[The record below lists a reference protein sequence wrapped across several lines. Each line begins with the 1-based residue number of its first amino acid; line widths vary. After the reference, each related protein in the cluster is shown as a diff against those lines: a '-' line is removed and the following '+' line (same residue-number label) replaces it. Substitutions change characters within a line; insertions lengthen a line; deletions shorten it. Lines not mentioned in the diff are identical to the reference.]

1 MPDGALP
8 PRPAGRRCARI
19 ALKHGVVPLAHIA
32 EGEKDSDRLIRGGC
46 LATTAP
52 GGAGKWNP
60 EFARYFENFGRVLL
74 PDNDDVGHR
83 HMAKVARS
91 LLSVASW
98 VKIVQ
103 LPVENKGDDF
113 SDWADAG
120 GTRHA
125 LNALIAATPPLVLA
139 DLPPPAAV
147 PRRQPARLPDR
158 LSPYAR
164 SAIERAVKAIG
175 TAPQGQQQKTLNTE
189 AYGVGQLAGAGLL
202 PEGES
207 LTRLL
212 NAAADMPAYDR
223 RRPWRPAE
231 LDRWVKR
238 SFEDGLRN
246 PRGIPAE
253 RTGTGSRY
261 GR

>member
-1 MPDGALP
+1 M
-8 PRPAGRRCARI
+8 
-19 ALKHGVVPLAHIA
+19 A
-32 EGEKDSDRLIRGGC
+32 E
-46 LATTAP
+46 
-52 GGAGKWNP
+52 
-60 EFARYFENFGRVLL
+60 
-74 PDNDDVGHR
+74 
-83 HMAKVARS
+83 VARS

-103 LPVENKGDDF
+103 LPVENKGGDF
-113 SDWADAG
+113 SDWANAG
-120 GTRHA
+120 GTRLA
-125 LNALIAATPPLVLA
+125 LKALIAATPALTLA
-139 DLPPPAAV
+139 DLPPPTAMPKRPA
-147 PRRQPARLPDR
+147 ARLPDR

-164 SAIERAVKAIG
+164 SALDRAVKAIG
-175 TAPQGQQQKTLNTE
+175 AAPQGQQQKTLNTE

-212 NAAADMPAYDR
+212 NAAADMSTYDP

-231 LDRWVKR
+231 LDRAVR
-238 SFEDGLRN
+238 RAFEQGLRQ

-261 GR
+261 GC